1 MSGLIPQTFIDD
13 LLARTDIVDLIHGYV
28 PLKKAGQNYQSLCPF
43 HDEKSPSFSVNQ
55 DRQFY
60 HCFGCGASGNAI
72 SFMMN
77 YNRMDFVTAIEDLA
91 TRAGLSVPRTGISP
105 ELLKTKEGETELYE
119 LMELVIDFYR
129 TQLADRQRSQPAIEY
144 LKKRGIAEA
153 LATKFEIGY
162 APDGWDALIRNLG
175 RSEPACDRLYK
186 AGLIIRRDDGK
197 YYDRFRQRIMYPI
210 RDHRGRAIGFGGRII
225 DSGTPKYLNS
235 PETPIFHKGREL
247 YGLYQ
252 ARQSNRNPER
262 LYVVEGYMDVLALA
276 QFGVSNCVA
285 TLGTS
290 ATREHLE
297 RVFRTTSEIVFCF
310 DGDEAGKKAAWRA
323 LEIALP
329 LLRDGREVYFMFL
342 PEGQDPDDFIR
353 TEGAAAFTDSRQLRA
368 LSAVLLEHLT
378 QDFNPAIREH
388 KVRLVHKA
396 LEFLKR
402 LPQGNLKHILSEQIA
417 TLADQ
422 EISQVEALIT
432 RREASA
438 TPRPHSAENA
448 REERKLLSQ
457 AIKLL
462 LQHPQL
468 ALLLG
473 DAEIKELHG
482 SSGTEFLYTMIT
494 LIRKNPAI
502 TCARILEHWRG
513 TRYEKRL
520 TQLSLSG
527 QSRYAADEAPLTS
540 RDFLQ
545 TEFRGVVDRLL
556 DEKRKNRLVELNT
569 VASPAK
575 LTNEQRSYLK
585 NLNPSARRINPN

>member
-1 MSGLIPQTFIDD
+1 MSGLIPQSFIDD

-77 YNRMDFVTAIEDLA
+77 YNRMDFLTAIEDLA
-91 TRAGLSVPRTGISP
+91 SRAGLAVPRTGGSP
-105 ELLKTKEGETELYE
+105 ELLKNKEGQTELYE

-129 TQLADRQRSQPAIEY
+129 KQLADLQRSQPAIEY
-144 LKKRGIAEA
+144 LKKRGIDES
-153 LATKFEIGY
+153 LATKFELGY
-162 APDGWDALIRNLG
+162 APDNWDVLIRNLG
-175 RSEPACDRLYK
+175 RSDPARERLYK

-210 RDHRGRAIGFGGRII
+210 RDYRGRAIGFGGRII

-252 ARQSNRNPER
+252 ARQSSRNLER

-276 QFGVSNCVA
+276 QFGVNNCVA
-285 TLGTS
+285 TLGTA
-290 ATREHLE
+290 ATHEHLE
-297 RVFRTTSEIVFCF
+297 RIFRTTSEIVFCF

-323 LEIALP
+323 LDIALP

-342 PEGQDPDDFIR
+342 SAGQDPDDFIR
-353 TEGAAAFTDSRQLRA
+353 AEGAAAFTDSRQLRA
-368 LSAVLLEHLT
+368 LSTVLLEHLT

-396 LEFLKR
+396 SEFLKR
-402 LPQGNLKHILSEQIA
+402 LPQGNLKHFLSEQIA
-417 TLADQ
+417 TFADQ
-422 EISQVEALIT
+422 DIAQLEALT
-432 RREASA
+432 
-438 TPRPHSAENA
+438 TPREGSAKPRSPSMENA
-448 REERKLLSQ
+448 REERKLVSQ

-462 LQHPQL
+462 LQQPQI
-468 ALLLG
+468 ALQLG
-473 DAEIKELHG
+473 DAEIMEVRG
-482 SSGTEFLYTMIT
+482 SAGAEFLHTLIT
-494 LIRKNPAI
+494 LIRKNPGI
-502 TCARILEHWRG
+502 TCARILENWRG

-540 RDFLQ
+540 RDFMQ
-545 TEFRGVVDRLL
+545 TEFRGVIDRLL

-569 VASPAK
+569 VSSPAK
-575 LTNEQRSYLK
+575 LTNEQREYLK
-585 NLNPSARRINPN
+585 NLNPTARRINPN